1 VRIVS
6 FLPAATEMVYALG
19 LGGDL
24 AGRSHECAWPP
35 EAVAKPVLSHPVL
48 AVERMTPEE
57 IDREVAARMRAGQSL
72 YRIDTELLARIAPD
86 LILSQN
92 LCDVCA
98 PSGNEVTEAL
108 RTLPGC
114 PRVLYMTPS
123 SLEGVWQNMRELGE
137 ATGTEERARAVIEA
151 LVSRV
156 EAVRSRAAT
165 LPSRPRVFCMEWL
178 DPIYNAGHWMPEM
191 VAIAGGRYDL
201 AGAGSD
207 SVRMEWEA
215 VREWAPEV
223 MILTPCGYNASQAA
237 AQAPLVQRLPGWS
250 DLPAVRRGAVYAV
263 DASAYFACPGPRL
276 VDGTELLAHLIHPDA
291 FPWTGSAGAWTTI
304 QE

>member
-1 VRIVS
+1 
-6 FLPAATEMVYALG
+6 
-19 LGGDL
+19 
-24 AGRSHECAWPP
+24 
-35 EAVAKPVLSHPVL
+35 
-48 AVERMTPEE
+48 
-57 IDREVAARMRAGQSL
+57 
-72 YRIDTELLARIAPD
+72 
-86 LILSQN
+86 
-92 LCDVCA
+92 
-98 PSGNEVTEAL
+98 EAL

-178 DPIYNAGHWMPEM
+178 DPLYNAGHWMPEM

-250 DLPAVRRGAVYAV
+250 DLPAVRRGAVY
-263 DASAYFACPGPRL
+263 
-276 VDGTELLAHLIHPDA
+276 
-291 FPWTGSAGAWTTI
+291 
-304 QE
+304 